1 MNNEKCRVEDRF
13 VSHERVDELRGGA
26 TLVSASP
33 FVQTKS
39 HEHMLRGSHMLTEI
53 FRSTNHWL

>member
-39 HEHMLRGSHMLTEI
+39 HEHMLRVVSHVDGDL
-53 FRSTNHWL
+53 SQH